1 MQYINPE
8 ESAIPRQ
15 MYIKSEMNSQVQHT
29 NKLEASL
36 YVQGA
41 DQVIEKLQDLYKAMF
56 QQESL
61 QQQKQSESLQYKS
74 RSSKNPEAH
83 VVLKMFD
90 MQRYFTVDAELLKEV
105 LADLTKEM
113 HQESDSNGIKRDYL
127 KVLDLTNHLSVIP
140 TSCGLPLYIKHVTP
154 LIMSSHTSIV
164 TGRDQAIEI
173 KYKPVF
179 NYMQQTSI
187 GTFCPFTKQY
197 LGTGVES
204 ALHASMPIRAD
215 IGLKNG
221 QLSINLRTP
230 QDQESQKN
238 KPVLQLKV
246 TPYTIRTHIT
256 KHIHEQKQQ
265 IKTIYSKGEQ
275 YKVKLKMIK

>member
-1 MQYINPE
+1 M
-8 ESAIPRQ
+8 
-15 MYIKSEMNSQVQHT
+15 
-29 NKLEASL
+29 SL
-36 YVQGA
+36 P
-41 DQVIEKLQDLYKAMF
+41 
-56 QQESL
+56 
-61 QQQKQSESLQYKS
+61 
-74 RSSKNPEAH
+74 SSCHP
-83 VVLKMFD
+83 
-90 MQRYFTVDAELLKEV
+90 
-105 LADLTKEM
+105 
-113 HQESDSNGIKRDYL
+113 
-127 KVLDLTNHLSVIP
+127 
-140 TSCGLPLYIKHVTP
+140 
-154 LIMSSHTSIV
+154 TSIV

-173 KYKPVF
+173 KSKPVF

-275 YKVKLKMIK
+275 YRTEYQLGKRLGVDLKLKVDTDRKNPHLGKRLGVDLKLKVDTD